1 MPATR
6 RSRSSLRP
14 GASVSGNANGHETA
28 VVVTV
33 VTFVM
38 VVAVV
43 VVAVAGAGAGA
54 GAGAALPDGVVA
66 RNSGRGV
73 VALRRAGKRQLIIG
87 PGQCLPAVTAA
98 PPPPLWAENTI
109 TRTPHATGGTTARPV
124 GAIRRQTGGAAR
136 GHGSGAARSAPRP
149 ARLRTGSLTGSLAG
163 SLAHGLV
170 LALNSAVQEAG

>member
-38 VVAVV
+38 VVVV
-43 VVAVAGAGAGA
+43 VVAVPGA
-54 GAGAALPDGVVA
+54 GAGAALPDGAVA
-66 RNSGRGV
+66 RDSGRGV

-98 PPPPLWAENTI
+98 PPLPPWAENTI

-149 ARLRTGSLTGSLAG
+149 ARLRTGSLAG